1 MVTVRRGISSHSC
14 DDNNDDHDDD
24 DDVGHDNYS
33 ATADTSHHIREDRS
47 HNACDAEGRCSL
59 FTVHN
64 DVEMALKIITTML
77 QIVIMV
83 SLVLVF
89 MTSWQ

>member
-1 MVTVRRGISSHSC
+1 MVGKRVVGKRGASH
-14 DDNNDDHDDD
+14 DNDDHD

-59 FTVHN
+59 FT
-64 DVEMALKIITTML
+64 MMLK
-77 QIVIMV
+77 
-83 SLVLVF
+83 
-89 MTSWQ
+89 WR